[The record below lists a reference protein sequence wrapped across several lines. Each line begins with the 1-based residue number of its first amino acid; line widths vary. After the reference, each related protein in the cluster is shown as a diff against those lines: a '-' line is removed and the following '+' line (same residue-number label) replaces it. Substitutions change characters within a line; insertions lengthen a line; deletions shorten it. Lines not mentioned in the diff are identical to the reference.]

1 MPIRFL
7 DNHAGSES
15 VPLLSFASTPDNLLK
30 EALETL
36 IKEYHPTEHY
46 PADELLGIWSGPT
59 GIAYLFLRVGTAR
72 PHLIIKNH
80 HAKSWARTYVKE
92 GTRSESV
99 SLMDNKHCGIGCE
112 TLAYLAVKAA
122 ITKDISY
129 VSKFIR
135 HLPGIL
141 DSKSQY
147 PDELLYGRAG
157 TLYLLRLM
165 AHWVPDAA
173 NDLRGA
179 IATLAN
185 FIFRRGPD
193 WKWHGKRYLGAVH
206 GGIGII
212 TQLLLSCPELAP
224 KAFPKLRSLL
234 DLQLADGNW
243 PSSVEKLATSS
254 SDRQDYYLMQFCH
267 GASGFVISLLSIKP
281 IVSPDLQSWIDEAV
295 TRARDCIWKQ
305 GVLRKEP
312 SLCHGLFGN
321 AL

>member
-135 HLPGIL
+135 HLPGIGFQE
-141 DSKSQY
+141 SVSR
-147 PDELLYGRAG
+147 RA
-157 TLYLLRLM
+157 
-165 AHWVPDAA
+165 
-173 NDLRGA
+173 
-179 IATLAN
+179 
-185 FIFRRGPD
+185 
-193 WKWHGKRYLGAVH
+193 
-206 GGIGII
+206 
-212 TQLLLSCPELAP
+212 
-224 KAFPKLRSLL
+224 
-234 DLQLADGNW
+234 
-243 PSSVEKLATSS
+243 
-254 SDRQDYYLMQFCH
+254 
-267 GASGFVISLLSIKP
+267 
-281 IVSPDLQSWIDEAV
+281 IV
-295 TRARDCIWKQ
+295 RAC
-305 GVLRKEP
+305 
-312 SLCHGLFGN
+312 GN
-321 AL
+321 ALSPAPYGSLGS